1 MNVSRLIIAA
11 AFTSICIAT
20 STAHAQFETTA
31 TPVDKL
37 IVAKGFEVELLYTVP
52 KAEQGSW
59 VNLCVDGKGR
69 IIASDQFGGLYR
81 FPAPSVGQPL
91 QAKDIEKVPA
101 KKADGT
107 EGKSGR

>member
-1 MNVSRLIIAA
+1 MNKTLLLRTILLAAACIAA
-11 AFTSICIAT
+11 STSF
-20 STAHAQFETTA
+20 AQFEATA

-37 IVAKGFEVELLYTVP
+37 TVAKGFEVELLYTVP

-81 FPAPSVGQPL
+81 FPAPAPGQPL
-91 QAKDIEKVPA
+91 QAKDIEKVPSFA
-101 KKADGT
+101 YV
-107 EGKSGR
+107 ELPP